1 MNYNE
6 FKEILNQKIF
16 NETKA
21 DLIRKIAD
29 YPDRYIGLFR
39 PTKPKGKIIQNLTQS
54 AEIKFGDAFEV
65 IIEKYFNEYGFKSLD
80 KIYKKEGKKVL
91 NLDQLFIKD
100 KKIVF
105 IEQKIRDDHDSTKK
119 RGQIDNFIQK
129 IEILQNKYPNL
140 DIEAIFYFIDNGL
153 KKNKNFY
160 QEKIEEIKNDY
171 GIECYLFYSEEL
183 FERYNIY
190 IWDEIINYLKKWKQ
204 EIPELPEIDF
214 DKDIDKN
221 FEEIKKVELEKF
233 RKIFKND
240 EVFNQMMLTISPK
253 KKLLYK
259 LLDFVKDESSKYPK
273 RKIYKTLINLLEN
286 KLQFN

>member
-259 LLDFVKDESSKYPK
+259 LLDFFKDESSKYPK